1 MNELFRNVL
10 SASFYGSI
18 VIAAVLVLRLVLK
31 KAPKKYVCLLWTLA
45 GLRLLCPF
53 EIESSF
59 SLQPDVEQFSRVQTV
74 IAETRE
80 SEMLPAMPVDTSVQA
95 DTPMPEDVLAESVEA
110 FTPEVKKAETAAI
123 EYDVIAAWIWMF
135 GACALVVYSVF
146 SYLRLKRM
154 VREAVRIE
162 KGVWECSGLDT
173 AFVLGYFRPQ
183 IYLPMG
189 LSEDSR
195 QFILDHERMHMKR
208 FDHWFKLLG
217 FIALAVNWF
226 NPLVWL
232 SYILLCRDIEMAC
245 DESVVKNMA
254 LEERK
259 AYSAALLRC
268 SSSHRSIA
276 ACPVAFGEVSVK
288 QRIVSVLN
296 YRKKGFWFSLIAII
310 AVVFVA
316 ACFLTSPEEEEQD
329 LSFLNYENAI
339 PLASERDVFFA
350 VHYVSEGES
359 DSIGM
364 GMVEGRT
371 LAEYLDDADWAE
383 KWFEPSDLSSPGS
396 VAINLED
403 DYRITIYDRR
413 FAAVEYGD
421 DVRYY
426 RIGWNDYQKA
436 VDMLLPADEERL
448 EQNAQ
453 RDLNST
459 FSNAS
464 EEELSQKCRAV
475 LEEIQSRDYYYILED
490 RTFGGEDILNDSVC
504 RNHFGSSND
513 WALIDY
519 YDDVDESQQYL
530 AHAGIGEEYY
540 YGVSSELSFDWRE
553 TDPRDVAVVVPWL
566 YSFDMDAQEIEA
578 IFYQQTDEGYVI
590 RLMVYG
596 PSGVEGIN
604 SDSYYVDFY
613 FDPNGSFRYAIQY
626 VYGDDNESII
636 TTMYAPEATEGQIL
650 STMSK
655 YAGDLVRRETDISLG
670 TATVE
675 TEEPLGIYL
684 GGEPDT
690 SVETAAAPDWGITL
704 ETANA
709 TTSTVTLYITQ
720 SKDLAPQKLYYTNHY
735 TLERWVN
742 GSWTKLE
749 PHTEFDFELLA
760 TLIPQNQTTQLEID
774 FTCFYLQ
781 QPAGKYRLCLDVTNY
796 VPYKSGAG
804 VDANGRP
811 QEDTCCTYYAE
822 FQIPGYSAQFAD
834 NELGALMQA
843 DGVAV
848 TSVYLSTEEGR
859 ALLSR
864 EDEIAD
870 VLELLKNVR
879 YDPEPTGETADPE
892 DYSQNY
898 RRIQF
903 NNPYIPPYLQFDQ
916 NCETVWA
923 LSGDEVTAVYAVE
936 DSEAVR
942 ELFERMLDS
951 VKDESATASAFATRD
966 EPWTWVKGLRLDAV
980 QAVNVA
986 ARLRTRIDY
995 NASSGHGYGGAM
1007 RTSRFEELLQILGS
1021 LKKDAFT
1028 PKEMEGGHS
1037 LSYWSYGQDVDW
1049 VTSVTI
1055 ADGANHETVIL
1066 RCLGNEMELI
1076 FCGDT
1081 GGVVEEDG
1089 DIELE
1094 SVQCWTVE
1102 DETLLAYMQDLMYHD
1117 ASFYYYLNPEDYA
1130 STD

>member
-1 MNELFRNVL
+1 MSELFQNVMN
-10 SASFYGSI
+10 ASFYGSI

-31 KAPKKYVCLLWTLA
+31 KAPKKYVCLLWLLV

-59 SLQPDVEQFSRVQTV
+59 SLQPELDSVVLNQTANVTLPGFDTTVELPKEDATEIGDTENAVTERTD
-74 IAETRE
+74 IEKIPGTYHTE
-80 SEMLPAMPVDTSVQA
+80 STSFLYVEEEEKLR
-95 DTPMPEDVLAESVEA
+95 PMNYGD
-110 FTPEVKKAETAAI
+110 
-123 EYDVIAAWIWMF
+123 IAAVVWLV
-135 GACALVVYSVF
+135 GASALAVYSLI
-146 SYLRLKRM
+146 SYLLLKRR
-154 VREAVRIE
+154 VREAVRIGD
-162 KGVWECSGLDT
+162 GVWECGGLDT
-173 AFVLGYFRPQ
+173 AFILGYLRPR
-183 IYLPMG
+183 IYLPVG
-189 LSEDSR
+189 LSVENR
-195 QFILDHERMHMKR
+195 RFILDHEWMHLR
-208 FDHWFKLLG
+208 RLDHWFKLVG
-217 FIALAVNWF
+217 YAALAIHWF
-226 NPLVWL
+226 NPLVWV

-268 SSSHRSIA
+268 SSRHRSIA

-288 QRIVSVLN
+288 QRILGVLN
-296 YRKKGFWFSLIAII
+296 YRKKSFWFSLIAII
-310 AVVFVA
+310 AIVFVA
-316 ACFLTSPEEEEQD
+316 VCFLTSPAAKEPD
-329 LSFLNYENAI
+329 LSFLNYENAVS
-339 PLASERDVFFA
+339 LVAEQDVLVA
-350 VHYVSEGES
+350 VHYTGKGEESSIGIGMAEGE
-359 DSIGM
+359 
-364 GMVEGRT
+364 T
-371 LAEYLDDADWAE
+371 LARYLDSAEWTE
-383 KWFEPSDLSSPGS
+383 KWFEPSDRSSPGS
-396 VAINLED
+396 VTFNIADN
-403 DYRITIYDRR
+403 YRINVYDRR
-413 FAAVEYGD
+413 FAAVEFDG

-426 RIGWNDYQKA
+426 RIGKDDYAAA
-436 VDMLLPADEERL
+436 VDMVLPADQERL
-448 EQNAQ
+448 Q
-453 RDLNST
+453 RD
-459 FSNAS
+459 F
-464 EEELSQKCRAV
+464 
-475 LEEIQSRDYYYILED
+475 
-490 RTFGGEDILNDSVC
+490 DIN
-504 RNHFGSSND
+504 
-513 WALIDY
+513 
-519 YDDVDESQQYL
+519 
-530 AHAGIGEEYY
+530 
-540 YGVSSELSFDWRE
+540 
-553 TDPRDVAVVVPWL
+553 
-566 YSFDMDAQEIEA
+566 
-578 IFYQQTDEGYVI
+578 
-590 RLMVYG
+590 
-596 PSGVEGIN
+596 
-604 SDSYYVDFY
+604 
-613 FDPNGSFRYAIQY
+613 
-626 VYGDDNESII
+626 
-636 TTMYAPEATEGQIL
+636 
-650 STMSK
+650 
-655 YAGDLVRRETDISLG
+655 LG
-670 TATVE
+670 TATMEMPYWGITMSATDITSTGLTAIFTPTTGEMTDNLLFTADRFVE
-675 TEEPLGIYL
+675 RLSGDEWVEVEVKDQEKKRLWNWGTFYETPDDSVKVRIEWEEIYGVLPAGTYRLGQVVTMNDNGLGWNHTYHVEFEITGTEGS
-684 GGEPDT
+684 D
-690 SVETAAAPDWGITL
+690 APDWGITL

-742 GSWTKLE
+742 GSWTQLE
-749 PHTEFDFELLA
+749 PHTEFDFDLLT
-760 TLIPQNQTTQLEID
+760 TLIPQNQTTKLD
-774 FTCFYLQ
+774 VAFTTFYSQ
-781 QPAGKYRLCLDVTNY
+781 QPAGKYRLCLDITNY

-804 VDANGRP
+804 VDANGQP
-811 QEDTCCTYYAE
+811 LEDTCCTYYAE
-822 FQIPGYSAQFAD
+822 FEIPGYSAQFAD

-848 TSVYLSTEEGR
+848 TSIYLSMEDGKVN
-859 ALLSR
+859 LSR
-864 EDEIAD
+864 ADEIAD

-903 NNPYIPPYLQFDQ
+903 NNPYIPPYLQFDE

-923 LSGDEVTAVYAVE
+923 LNGDEVTAVYAVE
-936 DSEAVR
+936 DPEAVR

-951 VKDESATASAFATRD
+951 VKDESATASTFATRD

-1049 VTSVTI
+1049 VTSVAI
-1055 ADGANHETVIL
+1055 ADGANHETVVL